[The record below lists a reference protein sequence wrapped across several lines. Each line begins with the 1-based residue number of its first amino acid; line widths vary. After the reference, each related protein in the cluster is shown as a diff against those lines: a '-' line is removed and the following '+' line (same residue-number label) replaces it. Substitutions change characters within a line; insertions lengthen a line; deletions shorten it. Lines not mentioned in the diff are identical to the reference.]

1 MNNPIARA
9 AAEALSNQISDLQQ
23 IDEVFLKV
31 LSRSPTDAERQAAFR
46 FIAQAQKTRQ
56 EQNVPQPE
64 KMAIAD
70 FCQILLCANEF
81 IYVD

>member
-1 MNNPIARA
+1 MVRDELTAQDVDWQSLNDTDFKAKVAERQPI
-9 AAEALSNQISDLQQ
+9 
-23 IDEVFLKV
+23 
-31 LSRSPTDAERQAAFR
+31 TDAERQAAFR
-46 FIAQAQKTRQ
+46 FIAQAQKTRE
-56 EQNVPQPE
+56 EQNVSQPE